1 LGPGIQGCF
10 SPLSF
15 SWTGRL
21 RRMELWSP
29 LANYSKGKSQW
40 GGEGDGN
47 TGPDL
52 LNALAE
58 N

>member
-1 LGPGIQGCF
+1 
-10 SPLSF
+10 
-15 SWTGRL
+15 
-21 RRMELWSP
+21 MELWSP